1 MGSHTGVAVASS
13 LEELGMVAAEPV
25 ERKGEEE
32 GERKRKEV
40 VWVESLS

>member
-13 LEELGMVAAEPV
+13 LEELGMVAAEPG

-32 GERKRKEV
+32 GERKWLLEGEDR
-40 VWVESLS
+40 LD